1 VSNPW
6 RGDIHDE
13 SGFNEFLVTAPPAGN
28 VLTSVFR
35 ALRQRRDPDHSE
47 SIQPGRE
54 GKSPAKQD
62 GVATSNE
69 DEILLSETKAAL
81 KACLLL

>member
-13 SGFNEFLVTAPPAGN
+13 SGINRFLVTAPPAGN
-28 VLTSVFR
+28 VITSVFR
-35 ALRQRRDPDHSE
+35 ALRRRQHSDHSE

-54 GKSPAKQD
+54 GQSPAQQD
-62 GVATSNE
+62 GAATSNE